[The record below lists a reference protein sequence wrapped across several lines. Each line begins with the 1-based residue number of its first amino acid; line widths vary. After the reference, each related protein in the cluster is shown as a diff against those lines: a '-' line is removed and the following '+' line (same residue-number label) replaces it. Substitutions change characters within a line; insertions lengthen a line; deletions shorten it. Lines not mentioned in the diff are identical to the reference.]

1 MEVMSDPAGRWTQ
14 WPPSESERDTGG
26 GGLLAEGLEA
36 NVNEQTTCL
45 GCLTSWGRKGEGIAL
60 YSLELYFH
68 RQSHPQ
74 LSVVFALVPSL
85 HSFWS

>member
-1 MEVMSDPAGRWTQ
+1 MMSDPAGRWTQ

-45 GCLTSWGRKGEGIAL
+45 GCLTSWGRKGEGGEEAVRKEVKERERKREGEE
-60 YSLELYFH
+60 S
-68 RQSHPQ
+68 
-74 LSVVFALVPSL
+74 
-85 HSFWS
+85 